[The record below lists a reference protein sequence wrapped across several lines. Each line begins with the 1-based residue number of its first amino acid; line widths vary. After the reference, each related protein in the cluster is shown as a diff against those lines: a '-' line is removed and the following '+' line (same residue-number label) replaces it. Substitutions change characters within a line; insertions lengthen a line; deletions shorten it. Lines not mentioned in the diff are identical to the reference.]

1 MYRHLFYVWFVIMLK
16 KKWYIPN
23 IIIYRV
29 ETGFFFFWNYANY
42 VDFIQVGMYLYILFN
57 KVKRIRIAQSKFT
70 IYIVYIKT
78 IIYHPRIRGYFV
90 LSKIQNRVIL
100 SAYLYCVE

>member
-1 MYRHLFYVWFVIMLK
+1 
-16 KKWYIPN
+16 
-23 IIIYRV
+23 
-29 ETGFFFFWNYANY
+29 
-42 VDFIQVGMYLYILFN
+42 MYLYILFN

-100 SAYLYCVE
+100 SAYLYCVECVEQGSKESTTSLSTKVVAHANDLVISPSVYGVWKGGEERWI